1 MGTRW
6 WVPPLWLFACA
17 IIQSS
22 LIPAVGFRLVRPDL
36 VLDTVVIW
44 AVTRGAREALPW
56 GLMGGLMLDLVSGTP
71 FGTLSLV
78 LVIVAFLSSA
88 GDINLFP
95 NALWLPMVT
104 VFVATFVHAVIL
116 LIVLRSLGIP
126 NDWWLDTL
134 RTVTA
139 PTAVVN
145 VVTTPLVYWVV
156 RKFTDNDRSRI
167 QMRFGRL

>member
-1 MGTRW
+1 
-6 WVPPLWLFACA
+6 
-17 IIQSS
+17 
-22 LIPAVGFRLVRPDL
+22 VRPDL

-104 VFVATFVHAVIL
+104 VFVATFVHAIIL

>member
-1 MGTRW
+1 
-6 WVPPLWLFACA
+6 
-17 IIQSS
+17 
-22 LIPAVGFRLVRPDL
+22 
-36 VLDTVVIW
+36 
-44 AVTRGAREALPW
+44 
-56 GLMGGLMLDLVSGTP
+56 
-71 FGTLSLV
+71 
-78 LVIVAFLSSA
+78 
-88 GDINLFP
+88 
-95 NALWLPMVT
+95 MVT
-104 VFVATFVHAVIL
+104 VFVATFVHAIIL